1 MADEQSPDPELT
13 AEQESAVRRL
23 LAEARHD
30 DGVPEAVAQRLDRV
44 LAQLRDEPTDETAPV
59 VDLAAR
65 RRRRNAGRLL
75 LAAAAIVVGGV
86 GVGQFLGTSG
96 GDSGD
101 SATSSTAE
109 DSSQRTE
116 QLDDDAAE
124 SLFDGEE
131 AAPEAAQGEAGGTV
145 ENGDSAL
152 KSLDE
157 ELPVQLS
164 RKSFEEDVRTL
175 ANERQD
181 ALSELAASAEHQ
193 DLMLHVRG
201 FDCPAAAYGRG
212 TLVPAYYGGQ
222 PTVLAFRP
230 PLGSN
235 QVAELLRCGTAEP
248 LRSVDLEA
256 PNPPN

>member
-1 MADEQSPDPELT
+1 MADEQSPDSELT

-44 LAQLRDEPTDETAPV
+44 LAQLHEETAEVAAP

-86 GVGQFLGTSG
+86 GAGQLLGTSG
-96 GDSGD
+96 GDAGD

-109 DSSQRTE
+109 DSSARTE
-116 QLDDDAAE
+116 GLDE
-124 SLFDGEE
+124 ESSGSLFDG
-131 AAPEAAQGEAGGTV
+131 AASPEAAQGEAGGTV
-145 ENGDSAL
+145 ENGDTAL
-152 KSLDE
+152 KARDE

-164 RKSFEEDVRTL
+164 RKNFDEDVRAL
-175 ANERQD
+175 AGERRQ
-181 ALSELAASAEHQ
+181 AMSELAASADQ
-193 DLMLHVRG
+193 PDLMMHVRG
-201 FDCPAAAYGRG
+201 FDCPPAAYGRG
-212 TLVPAYYGGQ
+212 TLVPAYYGDQ

-248 LRSVDLEA
+248 LRSVALD
-256 PNPPN
+256 PTN